1 MNRKSYA
8 TLMSLGLAG
17 MAIGVGSEIS
27 ILWTVKQN
35 WTQLLSLRGT
45 VAISLYLLLL
55 ILGLCFLITGLWR
68 TETLNRFR
76 RRWSIRPAIRW
87 MLGVGLLFVFTYI
100 YLFSVW
106 QPILSQP
113 WIQLW
118 FAMGFA
124 QLILFPLAPQRE
136 QKFGWSEVAAAL
148 VFFLY
153 PRVIQEMR
161 ALFADP
167 AV

>member
-1 MNRKSYA
+1 MNSKTYPI
-8 TLMSLGLAG
+8 LMSLGLAG
-17 MAIGVGSEIS
+17 MMIGIWSEIS

-45 VAISLYLLLL
+45 VAIGLYLVLLL
-55 ILGLCFLITGLWR
+55 LGLCFLIIGLWH
-68 TETLNRFR
+68 TETLNRLT
-76 RRWSIRPAIRW
+76 RRWSIPPVIRW
-87 MLGVGLLFVFTYI
+87 MLAIGLLFVFTYI

-148 VFFLY
+148 VFFL
-153 PRVIQEMR
+153 
-161 ALFADP
+161 
-167 AV
+167 